1 MFTLFLKSVFLLV
14 FATIV
19 FGQILPYSVSSNSW
33 EMFIGGIA
41 FSVLS
46 AAFCFWLA
54 KKLILQGKKLIHFA
68 VLILALI
75 SLSACSKVPAG
86 HVGIKVYLLGG
97 SKGVDMEEL
106 GIGRYWIGINE
117 ELYLFP
123 TFQQNYT
130 WTKEPVEGDATDESI
145 TFQTA
150 EGLSVNA
157 DFGISY
163 HVDPTKV
170 STLFQ
175 KYRRGLDEIT
185 DTFLR
190 NMVRDA
196 LNKRSSRLEVES
208 VYGEGKQSLIDS
220 VQFDVT
226 KQVSEQGLLI
236 DKIYLVND
244 FRLPATVVTALN
256 AKIEA
261 TQKAQQRENEVKQ
274 AMAEAEIAKA
284 KAEGERAR
292 QELEA
297 KTLTPILLQKMWL
310 EKWDGRLPSV
320 LTGQQSSLL
329 LQMPAAK

>member
-1 MFTLFLKSVFLLV
+1 MFTFFLKTVFLVL
-14 FATIV
+14 FTITV
-19 FGQILPYSVSSNSW
+19 FGQVLPYSVSSSSW
-33 EMFIGGIA
+33 EIFIGGIL
-41 FSVLS
+41 LS
-46 AAFCFWLA
+46 IIAAAFCIWS
-54 KKLILQGKKLIHFA
+54 GKKLFTQGKR
-68 VLILALI
+68 LINFTIILI
-75 SLSACSKVPAG
+75 AASALSACSTVPAG

-97 SKGVDMEEL
+97 SKGVDTEEL

-130 WTKEPVEGDATDESI
+130 WTKDVTEGSENDESL
-145 TFQTA
+145 TFQTI

-170 STLFQ
+170 TVLFQ

-196 LNKRSSRLEVES
+196 LNKCASRLPVES
-208 VYGEGKQSLIDS
+208 VYGAGKQTLIDS
-220 VQFDVT
+220 VQSDVAN
-226 KQVSEQGLLI
+226 QVANQGILI

-244 FRLPATVVTALN
+244 FRLPSTVVAALN

-274 AMAEAEIAKA
+274 AEAEAAIAKA
-284 KAEGERAR
+284 KAEGERVR

-297 KTLTPILLQKMWL
+297 KTLTPILLQKMWI
-310 EKWDGRLPSV
+310 ERWNGNLPAV
-320 LTGQQSSLL
+320 LASDKSGMI
-329 LQMPAAK
+329 LQLPTK